1 MIKVNYIV
9 KNEKRANILSTK
21 VIIEGFLLPSKTK
34 KFLIDGQKITNIMII
49 NKKLASPFV
58 TKIVLKKYQK
68 LIKKLTDLFISEEDE
83 GTTMN
88 EVLNEI
94 EKFKDEIKR
103 KYRKY
108 LKRKE
113 LEKMSYELKIL
124 RQEAKRKQMELYY
137 SVGEKTSNRTR

>member
-1 MIKVNYIV
+1 MTNMNYIV
-9 KNEKRANILSTK
+9 KEEKKDSIILTK
-21 VIIEGFLLPSKTK
+21 FIIEGFHLPSRTNR
-34 KFLIDGQKITNIMII
+34 FTINGQKITNIMIM

-58 TKIVLKKYQK
+58 TKIVMKKYQK
-68 LIKKLTDLFISEEDE
+68 LIKKLTDLFISEEDP

-113 LEKMSYELKIL
+113 LEKMSNELKFL
-124 RQEAKRKQMELYY
+124 KQEAQRKQTELYFMTR
-137 SVGEKTSNRTR
+137 ERTNNRTR

>member
-1 MIKVNYIV
+1 MNYIV
-9 KNEKRANILSTK
+9 KEEKINNILPAK
-21 VIIEGFLLPSKTK
+21 IIIEGFLLPSRTN
-34 KFLIDGQKITNIMII
+34 KFTIDDQKITNIIII

-58 TKIVLKKYQK
+58 TKIVIKKYQR
-68 LIKKLTDLFISEEDE
+68 LIRKLTELFISDEDP

-94 EKFKDEIKR
+94 EKFKNEIKR

-113 LEKMSYELKIL
+113 LEKMSNELKFL
-124 RQEAKRKQMELYY
+124 RQEAKRKQAELYY
-137 SVGEKTSNRTR
+137 STNEKTSNRTR

>member
-68 LIKKLTDLFISEEDE
+68 LIKKLTELFISEEDE

>member
-1 MIKVNYIV
+1 MNYIV
-9 KNEKRANILSTK
+9 KEEKINNILPTK
-21 VIIEGFLLPSKTK
+21 IIIEGFLLPSRTN
-34 KFLIDGQKITNIMII
+34 KFTIDGQKITNIIII

-58 TKIVLKKYQK
+58 TKIVIKKYQR
-68 LIKKLTDLFISEEDE
+68 LIRKLTELFISDEDP

-94 EKFKDEIKR
+94 EKFKNEIKR

-113 LEKMSYELKIL
+113 LEKMSNELKFL
-124 RQEAKRKQMELYY
+124 RQEAKRKQAELYY
-137 SVGEKTSNRTR
+137 STNEKTSNRTR